1 MRSNRVSDAF
11 VVYGAPGVIGRRV
24 CVELAKAGAPL
35 VIAGRR
41 APALNELA
49 RTLPVAGVHVVE
61 VSDPTA
67 LAAAFA
73 GAKVV
78 INAAGPLGETASP
91 VLTAALAAGAH
102 YIDVGGEQAV
112 LAQIA
117 ERHDAA
123 ARKAG
128 RVALPGAGVD
138 CALGDLAAAWAAA
151 HVVGGG
157 HDDGAPVRDAPAARL
172 ADAQPIEDIAVSYV
186 FDHLALSAG
195 SQRALFQAIGSR
207 TLIWRRDRWEPGR
220 AGDHRPINAGP
231 AFGGEREAQAFA
243 AGDPLTIPR
252 HVAALRVGSYLSTT
266 RRARTATALRLLSR
280 ALPFVPH
287 RVSELLEPY
296 AEPGADYGRTQFAII
311 AQVRRGFAAA
321 QVSVTGH
328 DLYRT
333 TAVIAAWCAQKLVE
347 RTTGPVGIRAPGELF
362 RAAPALRAIASAAD
376 LTIEPSFGEP

>member
-1 MRSNRVSDAF
+1 MRSSRVSDA
-11 VVYGAPGVIGRRV
+11 VVVFGAPGVIGRRV
-24 CVELAKAGAPL
+24 CVELAKQAEAPL

-41 APALNELA
+41 AAALGELA
-49 RTLPVAGVHVVE
+49 RTLPVAGVHVADAG
-61 VSDPTA
+61 DPAA
-67 LAAAFA
+67 LAQAFA

-78 INAAGPLGETASP
+78 INAAGPLRDTASP

-102 YIDVGGEQAV
+102 YVDVGGEQAV
-112 LAQIA
+112 LAAIA

-123 ARKAG
+123 VRKAG

-151 HVVGGG
+151 HVA
-157 HDDGAPVRDAPAARL
+157 GAGADEGALVRDAAADRL
-172 ADAQPIEDIAVSYV
+172 ADAQPIDDIAVSYV

-220 AGDHRPINAGP
+220 AGDHRRINAGP
-231 AFGGEREAQAFA
+231 AFGGEREVQAFA

-252 HVAALRVGSYLSTT
+252 HVAALRVASYLSTT
-266 RRARTATALRLLSR
+266 RRARAAAAIRLLSR

-296 AEPGADYGRTQFAII
+296 AEPGADYGRTQFAIV
-311 AQVRRGFAAA
+311 AQARRGFAAA

-333 TAVIAAWCAQKLVE
+333 TAVIAAWCARRLVE
-347 RTTGPVGIRAPGELF
+347 RAAGPVGIRAPGELF
-362 RAAPALRAIASAAD
+362 RAVPALRAIASAAE
-376 LTIEPSFGEP
+376 LTIEPSFG